1 MTWLHCSLLS
11 MSSQMAK
18 LFMMWRASKHPPC
31 RTPVNSTVCMCYA
44 DVLPPCHTLPA
55 PFVIQLY
62 LVSCAAWCRYIRLFV
77 ANDVLVH
84 FKSLD
89 SGKMN
94 GLVTSVVYRNPEFRQ
109 QWLFKA
115 IGMGAKGQTA
125 KSLVDECQV
134 WGPVIMPASAAKTN
148 VVHIRRF
155 FVYIR
160 MQQSCT
166 HLEQLT
172 YYLIQDILAAMN
184 GDTTHVRLKTPNLN
198 YLSSGTPAP
207 SSPSSN
213 SCCTIS

>member
-1 MTWLHCSLLS
+1 
-11 MSSQMAK
+11 MAK

-31 RTPVNSTVCMCYA
+31 HTPVNSTVYMYYA

-62 LVSCAAWCRYIRLFV
+62 LVSCAAWCRYIRLL
-77 ANDVLVH
+77 AGNDVLVH

-134 WGPVIMPASAAKTN
+134 WRPVIMPASAAKTN
-148 VVHIRRF
+148 VAHTRRF

-184 GDTTHVRLKTPNLN
+184 GDTTPARCASRLEQPNNPNLN
-198 YLSSGTPAP
+198 SLSSGTPAP